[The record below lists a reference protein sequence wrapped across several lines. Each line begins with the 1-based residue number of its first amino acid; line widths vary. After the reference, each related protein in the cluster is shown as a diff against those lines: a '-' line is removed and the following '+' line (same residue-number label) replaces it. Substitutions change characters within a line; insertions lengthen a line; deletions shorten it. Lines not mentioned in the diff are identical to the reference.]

1 MDNPVH
7 DNRNIRRFLLA
18 AAAIAWVLNVAL
30 VAALLTSPPVASTT
44 GLKRNDPLSKV
55 IDLADSALHCG
66 PVASPIRYDGDFETP
81 FRPVSEAFAP
91 SMGKKNASSPVLH
104 MSLILKGV
112 LLKEQPL
119 AILEDEKGTTF
130 ICGIGEKIQEYV
142 VESIGPN
149 HIRLRGPQG
158 AVTLSVK
165 E

>member
-1 MDNPVH
+1 MLN
-7 DNRNIRRFLLA
+7 NRNIRHFLIA

-30 VAALLTSPPVASTT
+30 IAALLTLPPVAATT
-44 GLKRNDPLSKV
+44 GLQRNDPVSKI

-66 PVASPIRYDGDFETP
+66 PVASPIRYYEDFETP
-81 FRPVSEAFAP
+81 FRLVSEAFAP

-104 MSLILKGV
+104 LSLILKGV
-112 LLKEQPL
+112 LLKDRPL
-119 AILEDEKGTTF
+119 AILEDEKGATF

-149 HIRLRGPQG
+149 NIRLRGRQG